1 MRKLFISRCAMADD
15 KNVSY
20 LRHFLS
26 LTLFGDCSVTSG
38 GGLHKAEA
46 SCRGVGRLYRGLAAA
61 VLWAGRRPRGKN
73 GDEMAGSER

>member
-1 MRKLFISRCAMADD
+1 MREEMLNRQNFGPKMQF
-15 KNVSY
+15 
-20 LRHFLS
+20 HFLF

-46 SCRGVGRLYRGLAAA
+46 SCRRVGRLYRGLAAP